1 MLRCGMKETGMV
13 RRLDDLGRLVIPK
26 EIRRMYKMKEG
37 DSIEIYIDNGK
48 ICIRKYDEISPYYEQ
63 IVNMC
68 NLLKEKLQ
76 TMVFFNSEE
85 YLKKNQL
92 LIEEKLIDKSRV
104 HSINYFDNVKIYQD
118 SEERFSGCIVPSI
131 AYGNYYGSF
140 IVLFSSGM
148 MNEEKLTPVILFSK
162 LLAALQH

>member
-104 HSINYFDNVKIYQD
+104 HSISYFDNVKIYQD

>member
-1 MLRCGMKETGMV
+1 MKETGMV

-63 IVNMC
+63 IDNMC

-104 HSINYFDNVKIYQD
+104 HSLSYFDNVKIYQD